1 MKVLD
6 RCLIIVFNLCLLL
19 VAVWVSAVPIA
30 KNSSYYHLQFKVNNI
45 YGYVDNEG
53 NEVSN
58 PIKYLGGS
66 YQYAKYTNKQLD
78 TIIDHII
85 DFLFNDKE
93 DFALELENVYVS
105 NSRNGEYHLEE
116 KVDVFGEV
124 AIKHMHDV
132 KQLFIIYQIISVI
145 AFVLMLGIGAYLLLR
160 IGQVRKILF
169 EYTMLFYGLFI
180 SICSIFVMVNFA
192 LAIIEYQESSSQS
205 VMNFFSTF
213 EYVLW
218 QNIHW
223 LFFPFQP
230 DKVEGSF
237 FNDTLTS
244 VLTTDLFITA
254 VIIVLVVIALLQI
267 LWLSFTVVMKLF
279 GGRIAYKI
287 KEYKYKN
294 SISIEPTNSSSNS

>member
-30 KNSSYYHLQFKVNNI
+30 KNPAYYHFQFRVNDI
-45 YGYVDNEG
+45 YGYVDDNG
-53 NEVSN
+53 DTIAR
-58 PIKYLGGS
+58 PLKYIGGTNK
-66 YQYAKYTNKQLD
+66 YAKYTDEQLD
-78 TIIDHII
+78 VIIDHII
-85 DFLFNDKE
+85 DYLFNDKD
-93 DFALELENVYVS
+93 DFALELENVEVS
-105 NSRNGEYHLEE
+105 SRYNGEYELQE
-116 KVDVFGEV
+116 KVDVFGEK
-124 AIKHMHDV
+124 AITHMQDV
-132 KQLFIIYQIISVI
+132 KQLFIIYQIVSVI
-145 AFVLMLGIGAYLLLR
+145 AFVVMLGIGAYLLLR